1 MNISG
6 YLTIFGSMLV
16 AILLML
22 LPMPVW
28 LSLVWPPWIV
38 LVLAYWMLALP
49 HRVGL
54 WSAFV
59 VGLWLDVFN
68 NTLFG
73 QHALA
78 LIMVAFVLDK
88 MHHRLRLFDW
98 WQQSICVALLTLLY
112 GLSLY
117 AVQCYLQLTPVSWQH
132 WLPVVAAGVVWP
144 VVFWLLRYFRQKF
157 RIT

>member
-6 YLTIFGSMLV
+6 YLTIFGSMLI
-16 AILLML
+16 AIVLMM
-22 LPMPVW
+22 LPVPDW

-38 LVLAYWMLALP
+38 VVLSYWMLALP

-54 WSAFV
+54 WSAFF
-59 VGLWLDVFN
+59 VGLWLDVCN

-78 LIMVAFVLDK
+78 LIIVAYVLDK
-88 MHHRLRLFDW
+88 MHHRLRLFYW
-98 WQQSICVALLTLLY
+98 WQQSFSVALLALLY
-112 GLSLY
+112 ALSLY
-117 AVQCYLQLTPVSWQH
+117 AVQYYLHLTSVSWRH
-132 WLPVVAAGVVWP
+132 GLPIVAAGVVWP